1 MAVATTTSIFQIL
14 KAIDV
19 SYEEKNFDYKKTF
32 DLSKL
37 NISEHRLELLLE
49 NLIDDG
55 YINGI
60 TIRRIANG
68 QTAISIHLPRLT
80 TQGLLFLEENT
91 FMKKA
96 YNTLKEIKG
105 WIPGMPG

>member
-1 MAVATTTSIFQIL
+1 MSSTTSIFQIL

-19 SYEEKNFDYKKTF
+19 SYENKNFDYEKTF

-37 NISEHRLELLLE
+37 KISKHRLELLLE

-55 YINGI
+55 YINGLYVKRDISGRAYI
-60 TIRRIANG
+60 TL
-68 QTAISIHLPRLT
+68 HLPRLT
-80 TQGLLFLEENT
+80 SKGLLFLEENA

-96 YNTLKEIKG
+96 YKTLKEIKG
-105 WIPGMPG
+105 WIPM